1 MRRAVALLHTD
12 HDASELDALVQR
24 NGLRLVFTVRTD
36 TRAVLAALIAVQHA
50 LEHAAEV
57 VVIPHLRSL
66 GPDTPWWAVTDVAEL
81 ITGTRLYPLR
91 ASIFDALGDES

>member
-1 MRRAVALLHTD
+1 MLHTD

-36 TRAVLAALIAVQHA
+36 TRAVLAALIAVQHS

-57 VVIPHLRSL
+57 VAIPHLGSL
-66 GPDTPWWAVTDVAEL
+66 EPDTPWWVITEVAVL
-81 ITGTRLYPLR
+81 ITGTHVYPPR
-91 ASIFDALGDES
+91 AGVFDLFGGGS